1 MIRAMLAAG
10 AVLLAASVPA
20 SAQIAV
26 SANDGKVKLVNGAA
40 QVVKDPQPDTISII
54 DMGQSPPK
62 LLGELP
68 VPASVVGPPMS
79 VAITP
84 DEQVALVTSAMKIDP
99 ADPTKLAADDRLTVI
114 DLNRTAPSITTRIKQ
129 AVSKKGATESP
140 AAAGSGAK
148 VIETLKAGAG
158 AAGVSINKAGNLAL
172 VANRNEG
179 TVSIFTIEGKAVK
192 AAGKVELGNDKSGPS
207 HVVFLPDGKSALV
220 TRDNDHKISEL
231 KIDGTTVEYTK
242 RDFSAG
248 LRPYGIDITSAGD
261 VAVVANIGPGT
272 GDNDTISVIDLKA
285 QPSRVAN
292 TITVGPTP
300 EGIKLSPDGKFVAV
314 AVMDGSNK
322 APNSPFF
329 KENGK
334 LVIYGRTG
342 TQLSKVAEAPV
353 GKWCQGIVWSKNS
366 KTVGVQCMVEEE
378 IQLFSFSG
386 LTAKGLK
393 KTGAI
398 KVKGGPAAIRTVEK

>member
-1 MIRAMLAAG
+1 MIRATLAAG
-10 AVLLAASVPA
+10 AVLLAASIPA

-40 QVVKDPQPDTISII
+40 QVVKEPVPDTISII
-54 DMGQSPPK
+54 DLSASPPK
-62 LLGELP
+62 VLSELQ
-68 VPASVVGPPMS
+68 VPTSVVGPPMS

-84 DEQVALVTSAMKIDP
+84 DEQIALVTSAMKIDP
-99 ADPTKLAADDRLTVI
+99 ADPSKLVADDRLTVI
-114 DLNRTAPSITTRIKQ
+114 DLNRKAPSLVGRIKS
-129 AVSKKGATESP
+129 AVSKKASTETP
-140 AAAGSGAK
+140 AAESGAK

-179 TVSIFTIEGKAVK
+179 TVSIFTIEGKTVK

-231 KIDGTTVEYTK
+231 KIDGAKVEYTK

-248 LRPYGIDITSAGD
+248 LRPYGIDVTGNGD

-272 GDNDTISVIDLKA
+272 GDNDTVSVIDLKA
-285 QPSRVAN
+285 QPTRVVN
-292 TITVGPTP
+292 TVTVGPTP
-300 EGIKLSPDGKFVAV
+300 EGIKISPDGKFVAV

-329 KENGK
+329 KENGR
-334 LVIYGRTG
+334 LIVYGRTG
-342 TQLSKVAEAPV
+342 TSLSKVAEAPV
-353 GKWCQGIVWSKNS
+353 GKWCQGIVWARNS
-366 KTVGVQCMVEEE
+366 KSLAVQCMVEEE
-378 IQLFSFSG
+378 ILVFSFSG
-386 LTAKGLK
+386 ITAKGLK
-393 KTGAI
+393 KTGTL
-398 KVKGGPAAIRTVEK
+398 KVKGGPAAIRTAEK